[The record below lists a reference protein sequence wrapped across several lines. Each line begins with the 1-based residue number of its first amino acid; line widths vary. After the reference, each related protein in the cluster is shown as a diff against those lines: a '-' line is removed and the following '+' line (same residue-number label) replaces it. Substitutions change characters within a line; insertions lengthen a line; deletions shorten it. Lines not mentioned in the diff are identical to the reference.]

1 VKAKRATPVPD
12 RAFTVLSSAAMSNLG
27 MQPKQAPTEFVD
39 VYICYDEGTQE
50 DKHLAKLLKHSL
62 KKNQMTCYLAQ
73 REASTSSVCPLFLAV
88 SPCLL
93 TVCDVQLRPR

>member
-1 VKAKRATPVPD
+1 MKAKRATPVPD
-12 RAFTVLSSAAMSNLG
+12 RAFTVLSAAAMSNLG

-73 REASTSSVCPLFLAV
+73 REASVSGVCMCPCDMSAHRV
-88 SPCLL
+88 CSPC
-93 TVCDVQLRPR
+93 VQLRPR